1 MGQEVDVVALGVVL
15 AGVSTTALL
24 ARQRGDDGGLGA
36 VEQVADLAGL
46 QQVRVEHHALVG
58 DRDLGVALAQ
68 LADLAERL
76 VQHGLVAVDPD
87 VVHHHVGQVLAD
99 LRGRL
104 ATGRRAQALDLG
116 THGLVGVA
124 GDLRHAD
131 ALDVDRHLPT
141 GPPPEHEEI
150 HEINLRNF
158 YINRNFTNPTKAQ
171 GGAEEWTQSFILDAK
186 SGFTQGTVGFG
197 MDVLGLYSVKL
208 DGGKGTGGTQLL
220 PLDHDGRPA
229 DNFGRTG
236 VAFKAKL
243 SQTEMKVGEWMPVLP
258 ILRSDDGRSL
268 PQTFRGGQITSKEI
282 DGLTLYGGQFRAN
295 SPRDDSSMSDMSMTG
310 KAAFTSD
317 RFNFQGGEYA
327 FNDKRTQIGLWNA
340 ELKDIY
346 SQQYV
351 NLIHS
356 QPLGDWTLGA
366 NLGFFYGKDDGSAR
380 AGDLDNKTWSGMFSA
395 RYGGNTFYV
404 GLQKLT
410 GDSAWMRVNGTSG
423 GTLANDS
430 YNASY
435 DNAAGALLA
444 SAP

>member
-1 MGQEVDVVALGVVL
+1 MTPSTAQYFFPGLLAIAVAG
-15 AGVSTTALL
+15 TAL
-24 ARQRGDDGGLGA
+24 
-36 VEQVADLAGL
+36 
-46 QQVRVEHHALVG
+46 
-58 DRDLGVALAQ
+58 
-68 LADLAERL
+68 
-76 VQHGLVAVDPD
+76 P
-87 VVHHHVGQVLAD
+87 
-99 LRGRL
+99 
-104 ATGRRAQALDLG
+104 AQAEE
-116 THGLVGVA
+116 A
-124 GDLRHAD
+124 GF
-131 ALDVDRHLPT
+131 VDGAKVNL
-141 GPPPEHEEI
+141 
-150 HEINLRNF
+150 NLRNF

-171 GGAEEWTQSFILDAK
+171 GKAEEWTQSFILDAK

-229 DNFGRTG
+229 DNFGRTN

-243 SQTEMKVGEWMPVLP
+243 SQTEVKVGEWMPVLP

-282 DGLTLYGGQFRAN
+282 AGLTLYGGQFRAN
-295 SPRDDSSMSDMSMTG
+295 SPRDDSSMSDMSMNG
-310 KAAFTSD
+310 KPAFTSD
-317 RFNFQGGEYA
+317 RFNFEGAEYA

-346 SQQYV
+346 SQQFV

-380 AGDLDNKTWSGMFSA
+380 AGDLDNKTWSGLFSA
-395 RYGGNTFYV
+395 KYGGNTFYV

-435 DNAAGALLA
+435 DNAQEKSWQVRHDYNFVALGIPGLTLMNRYI
-444 SAP
+444 SGDNVHTGTITDGKEWGRESELGYTVQSGVLKDFNVKWRNSTIRRDFSNNEFDENRLIVSYPISLM

>member
-1 MGQEVDVVALGVVL
+1 MTHPTAPYALPGLIAL
-15 AGVSTTALL
+15 ALT
-24 ARQRGDDGGLGA
+24 
-36 VEQVADLAGL
+36 
-46 QQVRVEHHALVG
+46 
-58 DRDLGVALAQ
+58 GVALPA
-68 LADLAERL
+68 AAEE
-76 VQHGLVAVDPD
+76 
-87 VVHHHVGQVLAD
+87 
-99 LRGRL
+99 
-104 ATGRRAQALDLG
+104 
-116 THGLVGVA
+116 A
-124 GDLRHAD
+124 GFVEGAKVNL
-131 ALDVDRHLPT
+131 
-141 GPPPEHEEI
+141 
-150 HEINLRNF
+150 NLRNF

-171 GGAEEWTQSFILDAK
+171 GKAEEWTQNFILDAK

-229 DNFGRTG
+229 DNFGRTN

-243 SQTEMKVGEWMPVLP
+243 SQTEIKVGEWMPVLP

-282 DGLTLYGGQFRAN
+282 NGLTLYGGQFRAN
-295 SPRDDSSMSDMSMTG
+295 SPRDDSSMSDMSMFG

-317 RFNFQGGEYA
+317 RFNFQGGEYQ
-327 FNDKRTQIGLWNA
+327 FNEKRTQIGLWNA

-380 AGDLDNKTWSGMFSA
+380 AGELDNKTWSGMFSA

-435 DNAAGALLA
+435 DNAQERSWQVRHDYNFAALGIPGLTLMNRYISGDNVHTGTITDGKEWGRESELGYTVQSGALRDLNVRWRN
-444 SAP
+444 STMRRDFSNNEFDENRLIISYPISLL

>member
-1 MGQEVDVVALGVVL
+1 MTPSTAQYVFPGLIAIALTGMAL
-15 AGVSTTALL
+15 PATAEES
-24 ARQRGDDGGLGA
+24 GFVEGA
-36 VEQVADLAGL
+36 KVNL
-46 QQVRVEHHALVG
+46 
-58 DRDLGVALAQ
+58 
-68 LADLAERL
+68 
-76 VQHGLVAVDPD
+76 
-87 VVHHHVGQVLAD
+87 
-99 LRGRL
+99 
-104 ATGRRAQALDLG
+104 
-116 THGLVGVA
+116 
-124 GDLRHAD
+124 
-131 ALDVDRHLPT
+131 
-141 GPPPEHEEI
+141 
-150 HEINLRNF
+150 NLRNF

-171 GGAEEWTQSFILDAK
+171 GKAEEWTQSFILDAK

-229 DNFGRTG
+229 DSFGRTN

-243 SQTEMKVGEWMPVLP
+243 SQTEVKVGEWMPVLP

-282 DGLTLYGGQFRAN
+282 NGLTLYGGQFRQN
-295 SPRDDSSMSDMSMTG
+295 SPRDDSSMNDLSMTG

-317 RFNFQGGEYA
+317 RFNFQGGEYL
-327 FNDKRTQIGLWNA
+327 FNEKRTQIGLWNA

-351 NLIHS
+351 NLIHT
-356 QPLGDWTLGA
+356 QPIGDWTLGA

-380 AGDLDNKTWSGMFSA
+380 AGDLDNKTWSGLLSA

-430 YNASY
+430 YNSSY
-435 DNAAGALLA
+435 DNAREKSWQVRHDYNFVALGIPGLTLMNRYISGENVHTGTVTDGKEWGRESELGYTVQSGALKNLNVKWRN
-444 SAP
+444 STMRRDYSNNEFDENRLIVSYPISLL

>member
-1 MGQEVDVVALGVVL
+1 MTVFPVPYALPGVIAL
-15 AGVSTTALL
+15 AI
-24 ARQRGDDGGLGA
+24 
-36 VEQVADLAGL
+36 AGL
-46 QQVRVEHHALVG
+46 ALPASAEEGGFVEGAKVNL
-58 DRDLGVALAQ
+58 
-68 LADLAERL
+68 
-76 VQHGLVAVDPD
+76 
-87 VVHHHVGQVLAD
+87 
-99 LRGRL
+99 
-104 ATGRRAQALDLG
+104 
-116 THGLVGVA
+116 
-124 GDLRHAD
+124 
-131 ALDVDRHLPT
+131 
-141 GPPPEHEEI
+141 
-150 HEINLRNF
+150 NLRNF

-171 GGAEEWTQSFILDAK
+171 GKAEEWTQSFILDAK

-229 DNFGRTG
+229 DNFGRTN
-236 VAFKAKL
+236 VAFKARL
-243 SQTEMKVGEWMPVLP
+243 SQTEVKVGEWMPVLP

-282 DGLTLYGGQFRAN
+282 AGLTLYGGQFRAN

-317 RFNFQGGEYA
+317 RFNFQGGEYL

-340 ELKDIY
+340 QLKDIY
-346 SQQYV
+346 SQQYLNV
-351 NLIHS
+351 LHS

-366 NLGFFYGKDDGSAR
+366 NLGFFYGKEDGSAR
-380 AGDLDNKTWSGMFSA
+380 AGDLDNKTWYGMFSA
-395 RYGGNTFYV
+395 KYGGNTFYI

-435 DNAAGALLA
+435 DNAQERSWQLRHDYNFAAMGIPGLTLMNRYISGDNVHTGTITDGKEWGRESELGYTVQSGTLKDLNVRWRNSTMRRDFSNNEFDENRMIVSYPISLL
-444 SAP
+444 

>member
-1 MGQEVDVVALGVVL
+1 MTPSNAPYFVPSLIAI
-15 AGVSTTALL
+15 
-24 ARQRGDDGGLGA
+24 
-36 VEQVADLAGL
+36 
-46 QQVRVEHHALVG
+46 
-58 DRDLGVALAQ
+58 ALASAT
-68 LADLAERL
+68 LPALAEESGFVEGAKVNL
-76 VQHGLVAVDPD
+76 
-87 VVHHHVGQVLAD
+87 
-99 LRGRL
+99 
-104 ATGRRAQALDLG
+104 
-116 THGLVGVA
+116 
-124 GDLRHAD
+124 
-131 ALDVDRHLPT
+131 
-141 GPPPEHEEI
+141 
-150 HEINLRNF
+150 NLRNF

-171 GGAEEWTQSFILDAK
+171 GKAEEWTQSFILDAK

-229 DNFGRTG
+229 DNFGRTN

-243 SQTEMKVGEWMPVLP
+243 SQTEAKVGDWMPVLP

-282 DGLTLYGGQFRAN
+282 DGLTLYGGQFRQN

-317 RFNFQGGEYA
+317 RFNFQGGEYQ
-327 FNDKRTQIGLWNA
+327 FNEKRTQIGVWNA

-346 SQQYV
+346 SQQFI
-351 NLIHS
+351 NLVHS

-380 AGDLDNKTWSGMFSA
+380 AGELDNKTLFGLFSA

-410 GDSAWMRVNGTSG
+410 GDSPWMRVNGTSG

-430 YNASY
+430 YNSSY
-435 DNAAGALLA
+435 DNAREKSWQVRHDYNFVALGVPGLTLMNRYISGDNVHTGNITDGKEWGRESELGYTVQSGALKDLNVKWRN
-444 SAP
+444 STMRRDYSNNEFDENRLIISYPISLL

>member
-1 MGQEVDVVALGVVL
+1 MTPSPAPYFVPSLIAI
-15 AGVSTTALL
+15 
-24 ARQRGDDGGLGA
+24 
-36 VEQVADLAGL
+36 
-46 QQVRVEHHALVG
+46 
-58 DRDLGVALAQ
+58 ALACAT
-68 LADLAERL
+68 LPASAEESGFVEGAKVNL
-76 VQHGLVAVDPD
+76 
-87 VVHHHVGQVLAD
+87 
-99 LRGRL
+99 
-104 ATGRRAQALDLG
+104 
-116 THGLVGVA
+116 
-124 GDLRHAD
+124 
-131 ALDVDRHLPT
+131 
-141 GPPPEHEEI
+141 
-150 HEINLRNF
+150 NLRNF

-171 GGAEEWTQSFILDAK
+171 GKAEEWTQSFILDAK

-229 DNFGRTG
+229 DNFGRTN

-243 SQTEMKVGEWMPVLP
+243 SQTEVKVGEWMPVLP

-282 DGLTLYGGQFRAN
+282 DGLTLYGGQFRQN

-317 RFNFQGGEYA
+317 RFNFEGGEYV

-346 SQQYV
+346 SQQFV
-351 NLIHS
+351 NLVHS
-356 QPLGDWTLGA
+356 QPFGDWTLGA

-380 AGDLDNKTWSGMFSA
+380 AGDLDNKTLYGLFSA
-395 RYGGNTFYV
+395 KYGGHTFYV

-430 YNASY
+430 YNSSY
-435 DNAAGALLA
+435 DNAREKSWQVRHDYNFVALGVPGLTLMNRYISGDNVHTGNITDGKEWGRESELA
-444 SAP
+444 YTVQSGVLKDLNLKWRNSTMRRDYSNNEFDENRLIISYPISLL

>member
-1 MGQEVDVVALGVVL
+1 MTHPSAPYAFPGLIALALLG
-15 AGVSTTALL
+15 TALP
-24 ARQRGDDGGLGA
+24 ATAEEAGFIDGA
-36 VEQVADLAGL
+36 KADL
-46 QQVRVEHHALVG
+46 
-58 DRDLGVALAQ
+58 
-68 LADLAERL
+68 
-76 VQHGLVAVDPD
+76 
-87 VVHHHVGQVLAD
+87 
-99 LRGRL
+99 
-104 ATGRRAQALDLG
+104 
-116 THGLVGVA
+116 
-124 GDLRHAD
+124 
-131 ALDVDRHLPT
+131 
-141 GPPPEHEEI
+141 
-150 HEINLRNF
+150 NLRNF

-171 GGAEEWTQSFILDAK
+171 GMAQEWTQSFILDAK

-229 DNFGRTG
+229 DNFGRTN
-236 VAFKAKL
+236 VAFKARL
-243 SQTEMKVGEWMPVLP
+243 SQTEIKVGEWMPVLP

-268 PQTFRGGQITSKEI
+268 PQTFRGGQITSKDI

-295 SPRDDSSMSDMSMTG
+295 SPRDDSSMSDMSMFG

-327 FNDKRTQIGLWNA
+327 FNGKRTQIGLWNA

-380 AGDLDNKTWSGMFSA
+380 AGKLDNKTWSGLFSA

-410 GDSAWMRVNGTSG
+410 GDSNWMRVNGTSG

-430 YNASY
+430 YNSSY
-435 DNAAGALLA
+435 DNAQERSWQIRHDYNFAALGIPGLTLMNRYL
-444 SAP
+444 SGDNVHTGTITDGKEWGRESELGYTVQSGTLKNLNVRWRNSTMRRDYSNNEFDENRVIVSYPINLL